1 MDTIIEKLNDLRDD
15 VFDMVENTTTDIVSE
30 GVIHN
35 HNEDIS
41 DEDLKGLLLDS
52 HKIVVNM
59 LITSL
64 LDYKEGISVEL
75 RR

>member
-41 DEDLKGLLLDS
+41 DEDLKGLLLASNKD
-52 HKIVVNM
+52 IVDM
-59 LITSL
+59 LIAAL
-64 LDYKEGISVEL
+64 QHYKKGISVEL
-75 RR
+75 RK